1 MYIVRFQTSSVIVRG
16 EIMNFII
23 ETTDMDLGDTPIEN
37 IFINDYM
44 PMANGTYVKV
54 YLLGYKNARDKDNN
68 IEVDNKTIAKHLD
81 IPLTDVLNAW
91 DFWEGK
97 GIIEKIIKDTDNK
110 FDYKVKFLNLKQL
123 YIKNNYKLINV
134 EEAATI
140 KPYTCSVEDLVDANH
155 IPAINEMFNSI
166 DYIMRR
172 QLVPNEKQKV
182 LEWIHKYN
190 MNPDIIVKAF
200 FYSIEKKG
208 KRNINYI
215 GGIIRNWYDQGI
227 TNVEAF
233 QEHLKATDEKYYR
246 YEQVMKYLG
255 YGNRL
260 PSQGEI
266 KVINKWFEE
275 YGFTM
280 EMVLRGCENS
290 KKTSNPSINYIDGI
304 LSSWHD
310 KGIKTTEEIEEKD
323 KKPERKEYKKTK
335 TERRP
340 RAAKTRFHNFEQR
353 TSNYTAEQLEDI
365 ARRKREEYYLK
376 KKGESK

>member
-1 MYIVRFQTSSVIVRG
+1 
-16 EIMNFII
+16 MNFII
-23 ETTDMDLGDTPIEN
+23 ETMDMDLGDTPIEN
-37 IFINDYM
+37 IFINDFM

-54 YLLGYKNARDKDNN
+54 YLLGYKNAHDKDSS
-68 IEVDNKTIAKHLD
+68 IEVDNKTIAKHLE

-91 DFWEGK
+91 DFWEKK
-97 GIIEKIIKDTDNK
+97 GIIEKIMKDTDNK

-123 YIKNNYKLINV
+123 YIKNNYKPINIRQETV
-134 EEAATI
+134 T
-140 KPYTCSVEDLVDANH
+140 KPYACSVEDLIDANR

-182 LEWIHKYN
+182 LEWIHNYN

-200 FYSIEKKG
+200 FYSVEKKG

-227 TNVEAF
+227 TSVEAF

-246 YEQVMKYLG
+246 YEQIMKHLG

-275 YGFTM
+275 YEFTM

-290 KKTSNPSINYIDGI
+290 KKTSNPSINYIDGV
-304 LSSWHD
+304 LSSWYH
-310 KGIKTTEEIEEKD
+310 KGIKTPDEIDEKD
-323 KKPERKEYKKTK
+323 KKPERKEHKRDK

-340 RAAKTRFHNFEQR
+340 RAVKTRFHNFEQR
-353 TSNYTAEQLEDI
+353 TSNYTAEQLEDV

-376 KKGESK
+376 KEGESK